1 MGWKGISVDRLIA
14 KLSGGKIG
22 HESISTYIPF
32 LGLLDF
38 TSDDD
43 VPNLRAVKSLLTAP
57 PAEVIKFASGSA
69 LSAAVIDMT
78 IDDRGLFGLNPT
90 VIREINKV
98 VDSVTD
104 NTIKTPADDITYY
117 KQYTDNTYVA
127 LSSITING
135 HDDGAGNFAED
146 TYITLKG

>member
-1 MGWKGISVDRLIA
+1 MARKGVSTDQIIA
-14 KLSGGKIG
+14 KSSGGKVG
-22 HESISTYIPF
+22 HESISTYTQF

-38 TSDDD
+38 TVDDD
-43 VPNLRAVKSLLTAP
+43 IPNLRAVKSLISTP
-57 PAEVIKFASGSA
+57 PAEVIKFAAGSA
-69 LSAAVIDMT
+69 LSAGVIDMT
-78 IDDRGLFGLNPT
+78 IDDRSLFGLNPT

-98 VDSVTD
+98 VDGVTD

-117 KQYTDNTYVA
+117 KQYTDNTYVG
-127 LSSITING
+127 LTSITING